1 MCFQKRIQ
9 FKFRDKCLSLCHH
22 KYQKVISEKSSGYIA
37 TVIRCLCLLENLMN
51 NSTTIT
57 EFISW
62 FLKFLFHR
70 YLMTFL
76 FLQNDDSKILKQAI
90 TEQMNEVAVILLVL
104 TFVFLRVFPVSKAH
118 FCNDILPR
126 LTTVSGCFAISH
138 KKIQLRT
145 AKSCCIKKKH
155 ERVSVTCACAR
166 ACMCKRDDYLQAT
179 CWKVKILRIHANKW
193 QTENNISKV

>member
-1 MCFQKRIQ
+1 
-9 FKFRDKCLSLCHH
+9 
-22 KYQKVISEKSSGYIA
+22 
-37 TVIRCLCLLENLMN
+37 MN

-57 EFISW
+57 EFISG

-70 YLMTFL
+70 YLMTFFL

-104 TFVFLRVFPVSKAH
+104 TFVFLCVFPVSKAH

-126 LTTVSGCFAISH
+126 LTTVSGCFAISR

-145 AKSCCIKKKH
+145 AKSCCIKKKKKNM
-155 ERVSVTCACAR
+155 SA
-166 ACMCKRDDYLQAT
+166 
-179 CWKVKILRIHANKW
+179 
-193 QTENNISKV
+193 